1 MTQNTPSLPTDIE
14 MFDRVQVRRQRERA
28 AQTGH
33 FVDFVK
39 NLMVEDI
46 ADRLMFI
53 NRPFKRIL
61 DLGSHDGRLG
71 RMLAARYPDAT
82 VVYADPA
89 EGWLA
94 RPDGP
99 VDQHRQVGHGVAC
112 DADFL
117 PFADEAFDLVVSAG
131 LLHWTN
137 DLPGAL
143 IQINRALT
151 PDGLFM
157 AAFPGGDTLFELRRT
172 LFEAE
177 EELLG
182 GVAPRVAPMIEV
194 RDAGSLL
201 QRAGFAM
208 PVSDSDHFTVAY
220 ENPLKLLAELRAMG
234 ETNAQASRSRA
245 FLRRDVLMRAAALYS
260 ERFAREDGKVLA
272 TVELISLSGW
282 APGPGQPK
290 PLRPGSAK
298 VRLAD
303 ALGVKEQPAGDKTG

>member
-1 MTQNTPSLPTDIE
+1 MSKESPALPADIE
-14 MFDRVQVRRQRERA
+14 MFDRRQVRRQRQRA
-28 AQTGH
+28 AETGA
-33 FVDFVK
+33 FVDFIK

-46 ADRLMFI
+46 ADRLLLI
-53 NRPFKRIL
+53 NRPFTRIL

-71 RMLAARYPDAT
+71 KLLAERYPDAT
-82 VVYADPA
+82 VVCADPA
-89 EGWLA
+89 EGWL
-94 RPDGP
+94 RGP
-99 VDQHRQVGHGVAC
+99 QTGIGHGVAC

-117 PFADEAFDLVVSAG
+117 PFADESFDLVVSAG

-143 IQINRALT
+143 IQINRALK

-157 AAFPGGDTLFELRRT
+157 AVFPGGDTLFELRRV

-177 EELLG
+177 EELTG
-182 GVAPRVAPMIEV
+182 RVGPRVAPMIEI
-194 RDAGSLL
+194 RDAGGLL

-220 ENPLKLLAELRAMG
+220 ENPLKLLAELRLMG
-234 ETNAQASRSRA
+234 ETNAQAGRPRS
-245 FLRRDVLMRAAALYS
+245 FLRRDVLMRAAALYT
-260 ERFAREDGKVLA
+260 ERFARPDGKVLA
-272 TVELISLSGW
+272 TAELISLSGW

-298 VRLAD
+298 TRLAD
-303 ALGVKEQPAGDKTG
+303 VLGVKEQPTGDKAG

>member
-1 MTQNTPSLPTDIE
+1 MSKDTPSVPTDIE
-14 MFDRVQVRRQRERA
+14 MFDRRQVRRQRQRA
-28 AQTGH
+28 AEAGT

-46 ADRLMFI
+46 ADRLFLI
-53 NRPFKRIL
+53 NRPFRRIL

-71 RMLAARYPDAT
+71 RLLAQRFPDST

-89 EGWLA
+89 EGWLK
-94 RPDGP
+94 GTTT
-99 VDQHRQVGHGVAC
+99 GVAC

-117 PFADEAFDLVVSAG
+117 PFADESFDLVVSAG

-143 IQINRALT
+143 IQINRALK

-157 AAFPGGDTLFELRRT
+157 AAFPGGDTLYELRRC

-177 EELLG
+177 EELRG
-182 GVAPRVAPMIEV
+182 GVAPRVAPMV
-194 RDAGSLL
+194 DMRDAGGLL

-220 ENPLKLLAELRAMG
+220 SNPLTLLSELRAMG
-234 ETNAQASRSRA
+234 ETNAQAGRSRT
-245 FLRRDVLMRAAALYS
+245 FLRRDVLMRAAALYA
-260 ERFAREDGKVLA
+260 ERFARDDGKVLA

-290 PLRPGSAK
+290 PLRPGTARVS
-298 VRLAD
+298 LAD
-303 ALGVKEQPAGDKTG
+303 ALKFNEGKTGC

>member
-1 MTQNTPSLPTDIE
+1 MTKSTPTLPTDIE
-14 MFDRVQVRRQRERA
+14 MFDRRQVRRQRQRA
-28 AQTGH
+28 AQTDGY
-33 FVDFVK
+33 VDFIK

-46 ADRLMFI
+46 ADRLFLI

-71 RMLAARYPDAT
+71 RMLAERYPEAT
-82 VVYADPA
+82 VIYADPA
-89 EGWLA
+89 EGWLGGA
-94 RPDGP
+94 ENGI
-99 VDQHRQVGHGVAC
+99 QHGVAC

-117 PFADEAFDLVVSAG
+117 PFADESFDLVVSAG

-143 IQINRALT
+143 IQINRAMT
-151 PDGLFM
+151 PDGLFL
-157 AAFPGGDTLFELRRT
+157 AAFPGGDTLFELRRV

-182 GVAPRVAPMIEV
+182 GVSPRVAPMIEV

-208 PVSDSDHFTVAY
+208 PVADSDRFTVAY

-234 ETNAQASRSRA
+234 ETNAQASRSRS
-245 FLRRDVLMRAAALYS
+245 FLRRDVLMRAATLYA
-260 ERFAREDGKVLA
+260 ERFARADGKVLA

-298 VRLAD
+298 VSLAD
-303 ALGVKEQPAGDKTG
+303 ALGVKEQPAGDKAG

>member
-1 MTQNTPSLPTDIE
+1 MTKDSPALPADIE
-14 MFDRVQVRRQRERA
+14 MFDRRQVRRQRHRA
-28 AQTGH
+28 AASGGY
-33 FVDFVK
+33 VDFLK
-39 NLMVEDI
+39 NLMIEDI
-46 ADRLMFI
+46 SDRLLLI

-71 RMLAARYPDAT
+71 RLLAARYPDAAI
-82 VVYADPA
+82 VYADPA
-89 EGWLA
+89 EGWLKA
-94 RPDGP
+94 AP
-99 VDQHRQVGHGVAC
+99 HGVAC

-117 PFADEAFDLVVSAG
+117 PFADESFDLVVSAG

-143 IQINRALT
+143 IQINRALK

-157 AAFPGGDTLFELRRT
+157 AAFPGGDTLFELRRV

-177 EELLG
+177 EDVTG

-201 QRAGFAM
+201 QRASFAM
-208 PVSDSDHFTVAY
+208 PVADSDHFTIAY

-234 ETNAQASRSRA
+234 EANALMGRPRA
-245 FLRRDVLMRAAALYS
+245 FLRRDVLMRAASLYA
-260 ERFAREDGKVLA
+260 ERFAREDGKILA

-303 ALGVKEQPAGDKTG
+303 ALGVKEHKE

>member
-1 MTQNTPSLPTDIE
+1 MTRNAQTLPTNIE
-14 MFDRVQVRRQRERA
+14 MFDRRQVRRQRQRA
-28 AQTGH
+28 AGNGS
-33 FVDFVK
+33 FVDFIK

-46 ADRLMFI
+46 ADRLLMI

-71 RMLAARYPDAT
+71 KLLAARYPEAT

-94 RPDGP
+94 GT
-99 VDQHRQVGHGVAC
+99 QTGVAC
-112 DADFL
+112 DPDFL
-117 PFADEAFDLVVSAG
+117 PFADESFDLVVSAG

-143 IQINRALT
+143 IQINRAMT

-157 AAFPGGDTLFELRRT
+157 AAFPGGDTLFELRRA

-177 EELLG
+177 EEVTG
-182 GVAPRVAPMIEV
+182 GVAPRVAPMVEV
-194 RDAGSLL
+194 RDAGGLL

-234 ETNAQASRSRA
+234 ETNAQASRPRS
-245 FLRRDVLMRAAALYS
+245 FLRRAVLMRAASLYA

-282 APGPGQPK
+282 APAPGQPK

-298 VRLAD
+298 ARLAD
-303 ALGVKEQPAGDKTG
+303 ALGVREQPTGDKAG

>member
-1 MTQNTPSLPTDIE
+1 MTKETASAPTDIE
-14 MFDRVQVRRQRERA
+14 MFDRRQVRRQRQRA
-28 AQTGH
+28 AETGS

-46 ADRLMFI
+46 ADRLLLI

-71 RMLAARYPDAT
+71 KLLAERFPEAT
-82 VVYADPA
+82 IVYADPA
-89 EGWLA
+89 EGWLKGSA
-94 RPDGP
+94 T
-99 VDQHRQVGHGVAC
+99 GVAC

-117 PFADEAFDLVVSAG
+117 PFADESFDLVVSAG

-143 IQINRALT
+143 IQINRALE

-157 AAFPGGDTLFELRRT
+157 AAFPGGDTLFELRRV

-177 EELLG
+177 EELTG
-182 GVAPRVAPMIEV
+182 GVSLRVAPMV
-194 RDAGSLL
+194 DMRDAGGLL

-220 ENPLKLLAELRAMG
+220 ANPLTLLAELRAMG
-234 ETNAQASRSRA
+234 ETNAQVSRPRA
-245 FLRRDVLMRAAALYS
+245 FLRRDVLMRAAALYA

-303 ALGVKEQPAGDKTG
+303 ALGVKEQPLKE

>member
-1 MTQNTPSLPTDIE
+1 MSQSTPSLPADIE

-28 AQTGH
+28 ARTGS

-89 EGWLA
+89 EGWLT
-94 RPDGP
+94 RPDS
-99 VDQHRQVGHGVAC
+99 QIEHGVAC

-117 PFADEAFDLVVSAG
+117 PFADESFDLVVSAG

-157 AAFPGGDTLFELRRT
+157 ASFPGGDTLFELRRT

-208 PVSDSDHFTVAY
+208 PVSDSDPFTVAY
-220 ENPLKLLAELRAMG
+220 EHPLKLLAELRAMG
-234 ETNAQASRSRA
+234 ETNAQASRSRS
-245 FLRRDVLMRAAALYS
+245 FLRRDVLMRAAALYA
-260 ERFAREDGKVLA
+260 ERFSREDGKVLA
-272 TVELISLSGW
+272 TVEIISLSGW